1 MLPGPELTFCTLLHC
16 LRFQNS
22 AKITLVGIYRVPP
35 TYLSN
40 RVTMP
45 EKFMPLPKISRP
57 FLIAFLTL
65 GLALLAVSFAPIFIR
80 LSETE
85 LGPNGTVFNRLFV
98 FFICFGSG
106 RFLTETFLPKE
117 TQDTSPITA
126 KQWVLLGSVGAIA
139 TISLVLWA
147 ISLQYTTVAKSVL
160 LNNLTPI
167 FTTLGSWLL
176 LGKKFDS
183 KFLVGMTIA
192 VAGAVTLGIEDL
204 SGASEGSL
212 NGDIYALFS
221 AVFLGMYFLIV
232 EQLRLRFSATTI
244 LLWRCAVGS
253 VILIPITVFAEG
265 QLFPTTPTALLA
277 VIGLGLISEGLGQRL
292 VADSMNIFSSSFVSL
307 FLLLEPIVSAILA
320 WFIFLEH
327 LTLTT
332 WLGFAV
338 VLTGI
343 YLAQASQASTAQ
355 AMEQDEHHEHSA
367 QPANYQ

>member
-1 MLPGPELTFCTLLHC
+1 M
-16 LRFQNS
+16 
-22 AKITLVGIYRVPP
+22 I
-35 TYLSN
+35 
-40 RVTMP
+40 MP

-57 FLIAFLTL
+57 FLIAFLML

-98 FFICFGSG
+98 FFICFGTG
-106 RFLTETFLPKE
+106 RFITETFSATKKQE
-117 TQDTSPITA
+117 EASPITG
-126 KQWVLLGSVGAIA
+126 KQWILLGSVGTIA

-176 LGKKFDS
+176 LGKTFDS

-192 VAGAVTLGIEDL
+192 VAGAITLGIEDL
-204 SGASEGSL
+204 SGAAEGSL
-212 NGDIYALFS
+212 IGDLYALFS
-221 AVFLGMYFLIV
+221 AVFLGTYFLIV

-253 VILIPITVFAEG
+253 VILVPITLLAEG
-265 QLFPTTPTALLA
+265 QLFPTTQTALLA

-343 YLAQASQASTAQ
+343 YLAQASKASTAE
-355 AMEQDEHHEHSA
+355 AMEQEEPSS
-367 QPANYQ
+367 QQANYQSVDKGA